1 MVPARSSEGWGCLV
15 MRRSSPLPP
24 GPSCPFAPSL
34 QSQPFEK
41 GFPTTLE
48 EEEEPLLPRGT
59 GESCPLPPVSPG
71 LGSGR
76 VGRLRFAGSH
86 SVKIEPWKH
95 DAEAR
100 ETRERL
106 LNGREGRGNLA
117 CDASGYSL
125 SLMLEG

>member
-1 MVPARSSEGWGCLV
+1 
-15 MRRSSPLPP
+15 MRRSSLLPP
-24 GPSCPFAPSL
+24 GPSCPFAPSFL
-34 QSQPFEK
+34 SQPSEK
-41 GFPTTLE
+41 GFLITLE
-48 EEEEPLLPRGT
+48 EEEEPLLPRVT
-59 GESCPLPPVSPG
+59 GESCSLPPVSPG

-106 LNGREGRGNLA
+106 LNGREGGGNLA